1 MSAAQSSG
9 PPRPQK
15 RAGFLQAMRYRPR
28 LLICTALA
36 VLVFFAVPSDHGAA
50 SRALVAWNLATWTFI
65 ALVLTMMRR
74 DSRESIRR
82 HATLEEENPWVVLVL
97 GNIAATA
104 AMAAI
109 VWELGPIKD
118 MKGLVKGEHIALVA
132 ATILSAWTFIHVQF
146 ALHYAGE
153 YYARPRHHHGA
164 GAHRGGLE
172 FIGGVDPG
180 WTDFLYQAFAIG
192 CSCATSDV
200 NTNTTAMRAAILVH
214 SVVSF
219 FFNTIIL
226 ALTINIGAGFF

>member
-1 MSAAQSSG
+1 MTAAQSSG
-9 PPRPQK
+9 PPRPRK
-15 RAGFLQAMRYRPR
+15 RALLRGIWRRPR
-28 LLICTALA
+28 LLICAA
-36 VLVFFAVPSDHGAA
+36 FAVVVYFVLPSDHTTAT
-50 SRALVAWNLATWTFI
+50 RALVAWNLGTWSFI
-65 ALVLTMMRR
+65 ALVLAMMTR

-97 GNIAATA
+97 GNVAATA

-118 MKGLVKGEHIALVA
+118 MKGLMRSEHIGLVA
-132 ATILSAWTFIHVQF
+132 ATILSAWTFIHVMF

-153 YYARPRHHHGA
+153 YYSRSGDHGA
-164 GAHRGGLE
+164 ASNVRGGLE
-172 FIGGVDPG
+172 FIGGANPG

-200 NTNTTAMRAAILVH
+200 NTNTTTMRAAILVH

-226 ALTINIGAGFF
+226 ALTINIGASFV